1 MSLDKNEFLK
11 INTEHGFRND
21 EIKIWQLFYVILKPG
36 YPVSNP
42 KMYIIE
48 QSDFKKCE
56 FSPSVNFL
64 HEQATGW
71 SEKSLG
77 FIQSMRTTY

>member
-21 EIKIWQLFYVILKPG
+21 EIKIWRLFYVILKPG
-36 YPVSNP
+36 YQVSNP

-48 QSDFKKCE
+48 QSDFK
-56 FSPSVNFL
+56 SVNFL
-64 HEQATGW
+64 P
-71 SEKSLG
+71 L
-77 FIQSMRTTY
+77 

>member
-1 MSLDKNEFLK
+1 MSLDKNEFLE
-11 INTEHGFRND
+11 INTEYGFRND

-48 QSDFKKCE
+48 QSDFK
-56 FSPSVNFL
+56 SVNFL
-64 HEQATGW
+64 P
-71 SEKSLG
+71 L
-77 FIQSMRTTY
+77 